1 MMRALNELHLVL
13 RRGGKPFSLW
23 EKVAEGQMRVGRA
36 LDSRRSSLTRFAA
49 LTTLARW
56 ARVFVAWVLI
66 FALASSA
73 SAQAVNDS
81 LKKAYEAS
89 REAATEAQLNEV
101 IRLCEEGTKGTP
113 TDTEKGYANNLTSWA
128 YNRRGELRSEAGQEE
143 TAFADFQKAVSID
156 ANNWRALHNR
166 GVSYAMQSKIKEAG
180 ADFDKV
186 ITLKP
191 NFPNVFF
198 NRGELK
204 SSQGEFRPAII
215 DYDQALKLK
224 ANDAPSLVGRGY
236 AYYQLSDYNRAIQ
249 DYTRAIAA
257 DDAYALAYVLRADA
271 YADLNRW
278 NDAAN
283 DLRAAIRIAPDYGRG
298 YQSAAWL
305 LSTCPDELFRDP
317 KLAMQTAQRAIELDG
332 EEDYRY
338 LDTLAAAQA
347 TDGQFDAALAT
358 LDKALKALPD
368 GADRDRAELQARRA
382 LYEQKQPYREKA
394 VVSATPGL
402 GKTSAIPGAAETDPL
417 NKARGIGKLRKTNQ
431 P

>member
-1 MMRALNELHLVL
+1 MSTYLATCLRVL
-13 RRGGKPFSLW
+13 FAVSL
-23 EKVAEGQMRVGRA
+23 
-36 LDSRRSSLTRFAA
+36 
-49 LTTLARW
+49 
-56 ARVFVAWVLI
+56 LI
-66 FALASSA
+66 ANTSTV
-73 SAQAVNDS
+73 SAQTVNDS

-89 REAATEAQLNEV
+89 IAAKTDANLNEV

-113 TDTEKGYANNLTSWA
+113 TDTEKSYANNLMSWA

-156 ANNWRALHNR
+156 ASNWRALHNR

-186 ITLKP
+186 IELKP
-191 NFPNVFF
+191 QFPNVFF

-204 SSQGEFRPAII
+204 SSQGEFRPAIA
-215 DYDQALKLK
+215 DYDQALRLK

-236 AYYQLSDYNRAIQ
+236 AYYQLADYSRAIQ
-249 DYTRAIAA
+249 DYTRAITA
-257 DDAYALAYVLRADA
+257 DDAFAMAYVLRADA

-317 KLAMQTAQRAIELDG
+317 KLAIQTAQRAIELDG
-332 EEDYRY
+332 EGDYRY

-347 TDGQFDAALAT
+347 TDGQFDAAVAT
-358 LDKALKALPD
+358 MDKALKALPE
-368 GADRDRAELQARRA
+368 GANRDRTEMQTRRA
-382 LYEQKQPYREKA
+382 LYQQKQPYREPA
-394 VVSATPGL
+394 AAPATPGL
-402 GKTSAIPGAAETDPL
+402 GKPSTVPGSSNSDPL
-417 NKARGIGKLRKTNQ
+417 NKPRGIGKLRKSPQ
-431 P
+431 PE